1 MIRHSHSLLI
11 SLLIHS
17 ILISLVFFLYTS
29 YTPKKKILQE
39 KRVLIQLTTIL
50 KEKALPKQPH
60 KEIVASKK
68 KVITLPIQ
76 KKTVKKK
83 NIKKKS
89 IKKKSIKKKAVTKKY
104 IPKKKSSQKKI
115 IVVKKKIAVTKTLV
129 KKEVKQQTI
138 IPKQIIQK
146 TTPTKTETKEEKNAK
161 LQQNYINENLLKIR
175 TLIKN
180 NLYYPRRARKKHIVG
195 DVIVKFTLSKDA
207 TISSIVIIHS
217 EHKILSKSAIRTIKN
232 LSSSFPKP
240 KEELTLQVPIN
251 YSLK

>member
-1 MIRHSHSLLI
+1 MIRHSRSLFI

-29 YTPKKKILQE
+29 YTPKKKRVQE

-50 KEKALPKQPH
+50 KEKTLA
-60 KEIVASKK
+60 KEIISTKKKLTTPPTKKKTIKK
-68 KVITLPIQ
+68 KV
-76 KKTVKKK
+76 V
-83 NIKKKS
+83 
-89 IKKKSIKKKAVTKKY
+89 AKKY

-115 IVVKKKIAVTKTLV
+115 IVVKKERAVIKTLV
-129 KKEVKQQTI
+129 KKELKKQTI

-146 TTPTKTETKEEKNAK
+146 STPIKRETKEEKNTK
-161 LQQNYINENLLKIR
+161 LQKNYIDENLAKIR

-195 DVIVKFTLSKDA
+195 DVIVKFTLSKNA
-207 TISSIVIIHS
+207 TISSIIIVRS
-217 EHKILSKSAIRTIKN
+217 EHKILSKSAIKTIEN

-240 KEELTLQVPIN
+240 KEQLTLQVPIN